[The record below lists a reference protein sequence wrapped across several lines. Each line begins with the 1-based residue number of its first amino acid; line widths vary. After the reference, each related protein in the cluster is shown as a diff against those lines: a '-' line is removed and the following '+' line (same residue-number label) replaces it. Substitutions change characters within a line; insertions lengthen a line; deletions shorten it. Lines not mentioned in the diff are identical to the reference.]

1 MRTGRLTSVV
11 GRAAGALVP
20 VVLASVMPLRPAG
33 AQQLARPEVT
43 EVRFEGNE
51 TFPSDSLSRAI
62 VTRASECRYL
72 IYRLFCW
79 AGADFAVQRAYLP
92 QREFPLDQIRLE
104 RWYFIRGYR
113 EAVIDTATTRRPDGT
128 TSVTF
133 RVDEGRP
140 VLVDT
145 IEFFGTEDFD
155 ESLTRGLPI
164 HAGDAYNALVVDAA
178 RDTLTHRLANR
189 GYARA
194 EVLLSSFIPRG
205 SYGARI
211 TYDVAAGPRSRYG
224 HITIAGN
231 ENLSQS
237 TVLRTLQF
245 RAGDVYRVDQ
255 LQEAQA
261 RLFGLEIL
269 RSASI
274 VPDYE
279 SGQDSIVPVTVR
291 LQEGDLHR
299 VRAGTGWSTNECLDV
314 ESRWVSR
321 DFFGGGRRLQVRGRV
336 SNVLAQEFQGLFC
349 DPGTRDT
356 RFFKPNW
363 LASADFSQ
371 PWIFSTR
378 NSFQA
383 SLYAE
388 RQSLPDAFVR
398 TAVGLQLALTRNI
411 GPRTPL
417 TLSYRPERSRLDAA
431 EPLVCSTFLVCTRE
445 DIAELQSAQ
454 WLAPIGLTFTRATTD
469 NLLNPTRGYQLLIDL
484 EHAEAF
490 TGSRFS
496 YSRVVTEASRYG
508 RLAGRSILAGRL
520 RIGWVGAGGFEGLL
534 GQQST
539 ADIVHPQ
546 KRFYAGGAN
555 SVRGFPQSR
564 LGPRVLFVRD
574 VTSLLD
580 TATTAT
586 HTSVCTPTAVA
597 SLTCDATDLPSSG
610 FTPRATGGTRVL
622 EGNLEVR
629 LPLGGKFEGALY
641 TDFGQVWDASQS
653 VSLDDVEVTPGFGVR
668 YMSPIGPLRLDLAY
682 RFRSGEEL
690 AVVTDQIRPYQP
702 GVDDPKDQLT
712 WNGIEQPWVRS
723 GALALLSP
731 RVLYGASKPLSW
743 SRLQLHLSIGQAF

>member
-1 MRTGRLTSVV
+1 MRTRRLSSVV
-11 GRAAGALVP
+11 GKAAGALALVGL
-20 VVLASVMPLRPAG
+20 VLATDASPAR
-33 AQQLARPEVT
+33 AQLARLEVR

-51 TFPSDSLSRAI
+51 IFPSDSLARAI
-62 VTRASECRYL
+62 VTRETECRSVVYKIAL
-72 IYRLFCW
+72 LCF
-79 AGADFAVQRAYLP
+79 AGAEFALQREYLP
-92 QREFPLDQIRLE
+92 RREFPLDRIRLE

-113 EAVIDTATTRRPDGT
+113 EAVIDTATTLRPDGT
-128 TSVTF
+128 TTVTF
-133 RVDEGRP
+133 HVDEGRP

-155 ESLTRGLPI
+155 AGLTRGLPI
-164 HAGDAYNALVVDAA
+164 GQGEAYNALVVDAA

-205 SYGARI
+205 SYEARL
-211 TYDVAAGPRSRYG
+211 TYDVAPGPRSRYG
-224 HITIAGN
+224 HITIEGN
-231 ENLSQS
+231 HNLSES

-274 VPDYE
+274 LPDYG
-279 SGQDSIVPVTVR
+279 SGQDSIVPVTVQ
-291 LQEGDLHR
+291 LTEGDLHR
-299 VRAGTGWSTNECLDV
+299 VRAGTGWSSNECLDV

-321 DFFGGGRRLQVRGRV
+321 DFMGGGRRLQVRGRV

-349 DPGTRDT
+349 DPGTRDA

-363 LASADFSQ
+363 LVSADFSQ

-417 TLSYRPERSRLDAA
+417 TLSYRPERSSLDAA

-469 NLLNPTRGYQLLIDL
+469 NLLNPTRGYQLLVDL

-496 YSRVVTEASRYG
+496 YSRVVTEGSRYA
-508 RLAGRSILAGRL
+508 RLTDRSILAGRL
-520 RIGWVGAGGFEGLL
+520 RLGWVGAGGFEGLL
-534 GQQST
+534 GQPST

-564 LGPRVLFVRD
+564 LGPRVLFVRE
-574 VTSLLD
+574 VTALLD
-580 TATTAT
+580 TASTPT
-586 HTSVCTPTAVA
+586 HTSVCTPEEVA
-597 SLTCDATDLPSSG
+597 SLTCDASALPSG
-610 FTPRATGGTRVL
+610 TFTPRATGGTRVL

-629 LPLGGKFEGALY
+629 VLLGGKVEGAVF
-641 TDFGQVWDASQS
+641 TDFGQVWNATQS
-653 VSLDDVEVTPGFGVR
+653 VSLGDIEVSPGLGVR

-690 AVVTDQIRPYQP
+690 AVVTDQIRPY
-702 GVDDPKDQLT
+702 
-712 WNGIEQPWVRS
+712 
-723 GALALLSP
+723 
-731 RVLYGASKPLSW
+731 
-743 SRLQLHLSIGQAF
+743 